1 MAVNHK
7 GFIIGKNER
16 RENTPSSGYIS
27 VSGKGLII
35 YVFKFYPSMP
45 WLKPYE
51 DVLKVIQG
59 EYDFLVMVFRAD

>member
-16 RENTPSSGYIS
+16 LENTPSGGYIP

-35 YVFKFYPSMP
+35 MCLSFIHP
-45 WLKPYE
+45 WPGLNCMK
-51 DVLKVIQG
+51 
-59 EYDFLVMVFRAD
+59 M